1 VLTQKLQLN
10 SEYWRRYQGS
20 RKRISDVF
28 LNHFL
33 KKIAKKL
40 SKPKKNLQKKLV
52 RTRMVG
58 EELEKAKRIKAAL
71 DLVKQ
76 GMSVQKAANMYSL
89 PRRTLRYHLTHKES
103 FDIEA
108 YTGGRKSALSSQL
121 EKRLGEWVDQ
131 MVERG
136 FTVDMALICEKAKLL
151 AQKINLNN
159 FQASSTWFFR
169 VGFFSFISCP
179 PSSSPS
185 PSSSSN

>member
-1 VLTQKLQLN
+1 M
-10 SEYWRRYQGS
+10 
-20 RKRISDVF
+20 
-28 LNHFL
+28 
-33 KKIAKKL
+33 A
-40 SKPKKNLQKKLV
+40 
-52 RTRMVG
+52 G

-169 VGFFSFISCP
+169 VGFFSFIFPYNLRLPFIFIFTFIFIFFQLGIKKAPPICICP
-179 PSSSPS
+179 SKNRRSRAHKRKGSQS
-185 PSSSSN
+185 DCSQKLD